1 MHTPEHA
8 QGVRPRQKAPVR
20 PAPAAHTGAGHSYA
34 LGVPVSTGRHRLPSP
49 TATTARKAVGSPL
62 GIAAIIVAIIAVAA
76 IAVPVGLDML
86 GCGDTRYLRVS
97 TTQSMAPVLREAATE
112 FNSEEHSYG
121 GECIYAQVDEIAPHR
136 IMNTLTNN
144 QTGDSTIAP
153 HVWVPESSAWVE
165 LARVSDG
172 GAHGLETDPPSL
184 ASSPVVM
191 AAPAGTKGIE
201 QGEVEWTTVLP
212 DARDPE
218 RPVVMVDPNRGADG
232 MTVMHAIR
240 EHLGTGDDADT
251 AMTDFVRDVQQESA
265 FGEIDL
271 NTFFSDSAAAHARV
285 DPLVVVPE
293 QAVAAYNMDRPEAAP
308 QLEAHYPAEGT
319 VNLDY
324 PYVTTT
330 ENTALR
336 SAAAD
341 LYEVLRGESFRSQTQ
356 ELGFR
361 DPDGSSTPTLSHQNG
376 IVAEEPKVHDRL
388 TGDALL
394 SSVTDWNR
402 LSMPTRSL
410 VLADA
415 SAHMEENLN
424 GGPARIDVA
433 SQAALTG
440 LSLFP
445 DETDLG
451 VWLLSEE
458 LGSQGRDDAAD
469 MHRLDSTDEDGELT
483 HRQELIEIA
492 EGIEVEGG
500 GSRLYDNMLSA
511 YDLVQDNYHEDKIN
525 SVIILTAGTD
535 NGSSDLSS
543 EELVAALQ
551 DRFDPQRPVSFFIIA
566 FGSQAEEM
574 ELQAAA
580 NATSGSLFV
589 TEDPEEIGD
598 IFLSSI
604 SRRLCVPNCDN

>member
-1 MHTPEHA
+1 M
-8 QGVRPRQKAPVR
+8 
-20 PAPAAHTGAGHSYA
+20 S
-34 LGVPVSTGRHRLPSP
+34 SGRHRLPSP
-49 TATTARKAVGSPL
+49 TRTTASKAVRSPL
-62 GIAAIIVAIIAVAA
+62 GISAIIVALIAVTAV
-76 IAVPVGLDML
+76 AVPVGLNML

-112 FNSEEHSYG
+112 FNADDPSYD
-121 GECIYAQVDEIAPHR
+121 GECVYAQVDEIAPHR
-136 IMNTLTNN
+136 IMNSLAGG
-144 QTGDSTIAP
+144 QSGDSTIVP

-172 GAHGLETDPPSL
+172 GAHGIETDPPSL
-184 ASSPVVM
+184 AGSPVVM
-191 AAPAGTKGIE
+191 ATPVDTEGIAR
-201 QGEVEWTTVLP
+201 GEAEWTMVLP
-212 DARDPE
+212 DELEPE

-232 MTVMHAIR
+232 MTVMHAVR
-240 EHLGTGDDADT
+240 EHLGVDDDADT
-251 AMTDFVRDVQQESA
+251 EMTDFVRDVQQDSA

-271 NTFFSDSAAAHARV
+271 STFFSGSAAAHARV

-293 QAVAAYNMDRPEAAP
+293 QAVAAYNMNRPDSAP

-330 ENTALR
+330 EHSALR

-341 LYEVLRGESFRSQTQ
+341 LYEVLRGDSFRSQMRD
-356 ELGFR
+356 LGFR
-361 DPDGSSTPTLSHQNG
+361 DPDGSSTSTLSSQYG
-376 IVAEEPKVHDRL
+376 IIADEPEVHDRL

-394 SSVTDWNR
+394 ASVTDWNR
-402 LSMPTRSL
+402 LSMPSRSL

-415 SAHMEENLN
+415 SEHMEEDLN
-424 GGPARIDVA
+424 GGPPRIDVA
-433 SQAALTG
+433 AQAALMG

-445 DETDLG
+445 DETDMG
-451 VWLLSEE
+451 VWLLSEGFGE
-458 LGSQGRDDAAD
+458 DGRDEAAD
-469 MHRLDSTDEDGELT
+469 MHQLGSPDEDGDLT
-483 HRQELIEIA
+483 RRQELIEVA

-500 GSRLYDNMLSA
+500 GSRLYDNMLAA

-535 NGSSDLSS
+535 SDSSDISS
-543 EELVAALQ
+543 QELVAALQ

-566 FGSQAEEM
+566 FGSQAEET

-589 TEDPEEIGD
+589 TEDPDEIGD

-604 SRRLCVPNCDN
+604 SRRLCVPNCGG

>member
-1 MHTPEHA
+1 M
-8 QGVRPRQKAPVR
+8 
-20 PAPAAHTGAGHSYA
+20 S
-34 LGVPVSTGRHRLPSP
+34 SGRHRLPSP
-49 TATTARKAVGSPL
+49 TATTARKAIGSPL
-62 GIAAIIVAIIAVAA
+62 GIAAIIVALIAVTA
-76 IAVPVGLDML
+76 IAVPVGLNLL

-112 FNSEEHSYG
+112 FNTDDPSYD
-121 GECIYAQVDEIAPHR
+121 GECVYAQVDEIAPHR
-136 IMNTLTNN
+136 IMNSLTGSQAGASTLV
-144 QTGDSTIAP
+144 P

-172 GAHGLETDPPSL
+172 GAHGIETDPPSL

-191 AAPAGTKGIE
+191 ATPVGTEGVE
-201 QGEVEWTTVLP
+201 QDEAEWTMVLP
-212 DARDPE
+212 GELDPE
-218 RPVVMVDPNRGADG
+218 RPVVMVDPNRGTDG
-232 MTVMHAIR
+232 MTVMHAVR

-251 AMTDFVRDVQQESA
+251 AMTDFVRDVQLNSA

-271 NTFFSDSAAAHARV
+271 STFFSGSAAAHSRV

-293 QAVAAYNMDRPEAAP
+293 QAVAAYNMNRPDAAP

-319 VNLDY
+319 VNLDH

-330 ENTALR
+330 DDSALR

-341 LYEVLRGESFRSQTQ
+341 LYEVLRDDRFRTQ
-356 ELGFR
+356 MRELGFR
-361 DPDGSSTPTLSHQNG
+361 DPDGSPTPTLSNRNG
-376 IVAEEPKVHDRL
+376 IIAEKPEVHDRL

-394 SSVTDWNR
+394 ASVTDWNR
-402 LSMPTRSL
+402 LSMPSRSL
-410 VLADA
+410 VLADT
-415 SAHMEENLN
+415 SEHMEEDLD
-424 GGPARIDVA
+424 GGPPRIDVA
-433 SQAALTG
+433 AQAALLG

-445 DETDLG
+445 DETDMG
-451 VWLLSEE
+451 VWFLSEE
-458 LGSQGRDDAAD
+458 FGETGRDEASDMHQLGSP
-469 MHRLDSTDEDGELT
+469 DEDGDLT
-483 HRQELIEIA
+483 RRQELIEVA

-500 GSRLYDNMLSA
+500 GSRLYDNMLAA

-525 SVIILTAGTD
+525 SVIILTAGVDGGT
-535 NGSSDLSS
+535 SDLSS

-566 FGSQAEEM
+566 FGSQAEEE
-574 ELQAAA
+574 ELRAAA
-580 NATSGSLFV
+580 GATSGSLFV
-589 TEDPEEIGD
+589 TEDPDEIGD